1 MEGGE
6 GVRVKALD
14 FHLRDR
20 RVNLATREMARGLA
34 TEFRGWQ
41 LLAVPIPDGE
51 GREAQT
57 TRILRSLPEA
67 MFKEKGTPWKDST
80 PLVKQDAEAR

>member
-51 GREAQT
+51 GGTNHAD
-57 TRILRSLPEA
+57 IAFVARSDVQG
-67 MFKEKGTPWKDST
+67 KGYPVERLGSFG
-80 PLVKQDAEAR
+80 